1 MRRLLKI
8 TYLLAWAYAA
18 LALILALT
26 YNCTYQTIHK
36 DLTIAALVGAC
47 LAGAAWLHYEKEG

>member
-8 TYLLAWAYAA
+8 IYLIAWSCAA
-18 LALILALT
+18 IALILALA
-26 YNCTYQTIHK
+26 YNVTYQPIHR
-36 DLTIAALVGAC
+36 DLTIAALAGAC

>member
-18 LALILALT
+18 LALALALA
-26 YNCTYQTIHK
+26 YNVTYQPIHMA
-36 DLTIAALVGAC
+36 LTIAALVGAC
-47 LAGAAWLHYEKEG
+47 LAGAAWLHYERKI